1 MTSRRSDALRVL
13 TVVAALP
20 LVPFGWYWA
29 DGSGGA
35 PGTPDGL
42 VMIGVV
48 MIVLALAAA
57 GWCVLG
63 RRLGVAAVILLG
75 GWLCG
80 IVGLTLAVSSLE

>member
-1 MTSRRSDALRVL
+1 MIGVALVPFLFRSLL
-13 TVVAALP
+13 TVVADVP
-20 LVPFGWYWA
+20 LVACGWYWA
-29 DGSGGA
+29 GGGGGASGGLA
-35 PGTPDGL
+35 A
-42 VMIGVV
+42 IGVV

-57 GWCVLG
+57 GWSVLG